1 MNDEKSKKKESII
14 GLGLVSGGLDSLTA
28 CLLLQLQGIKVIGLN
43 FTSPFCQ
50 YNKDSSPSECKL
62 DLFQEKLGIE
72 VHYLPLGDDY
82 LDIIRNPKF
91 GYGKNL
97 NPCIDCRIYI
107 LRKAKEFKKEIKAD
121 FIFTG
126 EVINQRPKS
135 QHMKALKIVEK
146 ESGLEGKL
154 LRPLSAQQLKPTIYE
169 EMGLVDRK
177 KLLGVKGRSRK
188 VQMELVRKHGLLEN
202 YYACGGCLLTDIHFT
217 NRMKDY
223 LKFNENPKI
232 EDISIL
238 KYGRHFRYKKT
249 KIVVGRN
256 EFENNILLTLKQP
269 NDLIIEAKGVPG
281 PITIIQGEFDEETF
295 NYAAM
300 LTLRYSDSN
309 ELSGKVIFG
318 TDYNDLSK
326 EITVKREREEK
337 LKKFIL

>member
-1 MNDEKSKKKESII
+1 MEKKAKLI

-28 CLLLQLQGIKVIGLN
+28 SLLLQLQGIKVIGLN

-50 YNKDSSPSECKL
+50 YGKDSSQSECKL

-107 LRKAKEFKKEIKAD
+107 LRKAKEFKKEIGAD

-154 LRPLSAQQLKPTIYE
+154 LRPLSAKQLKPTVYE
-169 EMGLVDRK
+169 EQGLIDRE
-177 KLLGVKGRSRK
+177 KLLGIKGRSRK
-188 VQMELVRKHGLLEN
+188 TQMELAKKHGILEN
-202 YYACGGCLLTDIHFT
+202 YYACGGCLLTDINFT
-217 NRMKDY
+217 NRMRDY
-223 LKFNENPKI
+223 LKFNDNPKM
-232 EDISIL
+232 EDINIL
-238 KYGRHFRYKKT
+238 KYGRHFRYKSS

-256 EFENNILLTLKQP
+256 EFENNILLTVKQP

-281 PITIIQGEFDEETF
+281 PITIIQGEFDDETL
-295 NYAAM
+295 NYAAT

-309 ELSGKVIFG
+309 DLQGKVIFG

-326 EITVKREREEK
+326 EMTVKRENEEK
-337 LKKFIL
+337 LKKYIL